1 METKAGN
8 RTGYQAS
15 QARSN
20 DADSVNS
27 ANSANGA
34 CDVKASQPACGP
46 RKPGPVP
53 GIPTRKYNV
62 LIEESLAEWA
72 KGEPGGMSAMVR
84 RLLKAERQRRA
95 HAHALVSRDGNGWE
109 RP

>member
-8 RTGYQAS
+8 RTGYQAG
-15 QARSN
+15 QARSD
-20 DADSVNS
+20 DADSV
-27 ANSANGA
+27 NSANGA
-34 CDVKASQPACGP
+34 CDVKASQPACGG

-53 GIPTRKYNV
+53 GMPTRKYNV

-95 HAHALVSRDGNGWE
+95 RARALSCFA
-109 RP
+109 